1 MDYNNLFKCVKC
13 GANGS
18 ILLLKVAGSLVIIKQ
33 KCPKHG
39 DRVIKVPLIQKNL
52 YLNLIRDNIFLCP
65 KCGQPASVDSVKLSG
80 PWTLLK
86 LNCSTHGT
94 KLPVQKIWNSI
105 YGEISSGA
113 VSPKTTP
120 QIITEKLPVQQ
131 EKRLF
136 EVPPTT
142 EEPPTFEVSNVEK
155 SSTSSKEAMFC
166 PNCGTQIRGN
176 EKFCGTC
183 GVEI

>member
-1 MDYNNLFKCVKC
+1 MAYMDYNNLFKCVKC

-39 DRVIKVPLIQKNL
+39 DRVIKVPLIQKDL

-80 PWTLLK
+80 PWALLK

-113 VSPKTTP
+113 GQLSPQIHQQKVEEKASKIPPELIINKTP
-120 QIITEKLPVQQ
+120 Q
-131 EKRLF
+131 
-136 EVPPTT
+136 
-142 EEPPTFEVSNVEK
+142 EEPTIISDG
-155 SSTSSKEAMFC
+155 EAMFC
-166 PNCGTQIRGN
+166 PNCGTQIKGN
-176 EKFCGTC
+176 EKFCGSC
-183 GVEI
+183 GVEL